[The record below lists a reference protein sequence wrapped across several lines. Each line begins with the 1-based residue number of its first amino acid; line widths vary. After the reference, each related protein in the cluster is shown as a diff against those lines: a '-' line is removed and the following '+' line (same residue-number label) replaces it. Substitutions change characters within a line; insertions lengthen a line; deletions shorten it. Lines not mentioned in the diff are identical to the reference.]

1 MSYQALYRK
10 YRPASF
16 DEVVGQK
23 HIVQTLKNA
32 VEKDRIAHAYLFCGP
47 RGTGKTSIAK
57 IFARTLNCTGEHKPC
72 MECENCRESLNG
84 SHPDIVEI
92 DAASNNGVDD
102 VRDLIERVGYAPL
115 LGKYKVY
122 IIDEV
127 HMMMRSGT
135 KPSADFWRRASNGN
149 KARKTF
155 S

>member
-57 IFARTLNCTGEHKPC
+57 IFATYAELYGRTQTLHG
-72 MECENCRESLNG
+72 
-84 SHPDIVEI
+84 
-92 DAASNNGVDD
+92 
-102 VRDLIERVGYAPL
+102 
-115 LGKYKVY
+115 
-122 IIDEV
+122 
-127 HMMMRSGT
+127 MRKLPGIL
-135 KPSADFWRRASNGN
+135 
-149 KARKTF
+149 
-155 S
+155 